1 MKKVTI
7 IIVVIILLVVSSPII
22 VKASTSGNDLV
33 CDKIA
38 ADGDIIKCQ
47 LRLFHTGNTMKYK
60 NIKGTFINNP
70 LFQLDHI
77 EKSSYIKNINS
88 DGYTF
93 NYDLNDETYINNDAI
108 FTAYFKVNL
117 NGNYEK
123 YSSNISIS
131 YETSSLIENAIN
143 GNITTSDSYDSE
155 TIVFDEYQE
164 NKLASLSIDGHNLNP
179 VFDPNT
185 TYYEVVTK
193 NDSIILNA
201 SLKSNKS
208 QANINLTNNK
218 IPLNYGANEINI
230 TVTSANKNK
239 RVYTIVITREN
250 QMLKNVSANSLL
262 SSLTIAGNN
271 VELTP
276 GTYTYNI
283 TVPYETKHA
292 AINYTTNDN
301 NTKVEVN
308 GDNNLKTGLNTYSLK
323 LTDTN
328 GNSADYVLVVN
339 REEKSLSND
348 SSIKSIG
355 IKDILFEFDENK
367 INYNL
372 KIPYFKNSLDFNVVL
387 NDENAKYEILDNNNL
402 KDQSTITIKVTA
414 EDGTTTNYKIKI
426 EKEFPYLVVIIVTI
440 SFLLLLLIIILII
453 RHKKRR
459 ETEYALKIV

>member
-1 MKKVTI
+1 MKKVITI
-7 IIVVIILLVVSSPII
+7 IAVTIILFVISPVI
-22 VKASTSGNDLV
+22 VKASTSGNDFV

-77 EKSSYIKNINS
+77 DKSSYIKNINS

-117 NGNYEK
+117 NGTYEK
-123 YSSNISIS
+123 YSSDISIS

-143 GNITTSDSYDSE
+143 NNITTSNSYDKE

-164 NKLASLSIDGHNLNP
+164 NKLASLSIDGHSLNP
-179 VFDPNT
+179 AFDPNT
-185 TYYEVVTK
+185 TYYEVITK
-193 NDSIILNA
+193 NDSIVLNGT
-201 SLKSNKS
+201 LKSNKS
-208 QANINLTNNK
+208 HSNINLTNNK
-218 IPLNYGANEINI
+218 ISLNYGANEINI

-239 RVYTIVITREN
+239 RVYTIVITREHQVLN
-250 QMLKNVSANSLL
+250 NVLSNPLLNSL
-262 SSLTIAGNN
+262 TVAGNN
-271 VELTP
+271 VSLTP
-276 GTYTYNI
+276 GTYTYNV
-283 TVPYETKHA
+283 TVPYETKKA
-292 AINYTTNDN
+292 AINYTTNDT
-301 NTKVEVN
+301 NTKVEVEGN
-308 GDNNLKTGLNTYSLK
+308 NNLKTGMNTYNLK

-328 GNSADYVLVVN
+328 GNSANYVLVVN
-339 REEKSLSND
+339 REQKSLSND

-355 IKDILFEFDENK
+355 IKDIVFEFSEDK

-372 KIPYFKNSLDFNVVL
+372 KIPYFKNSLEFNITL
-387 NDENAKYEILDNNNL
+387 NDENAKYEILNNNNL

-426 EKEFPYLVVIIVTI
+426 EKEFPYLVVIVITL

-459 ETEYALKIV
+459 ATEYTLKIV

>member
-1 MKKVTI
+1 MKKVITI
-7 IIVVIILLVVSSPII
+7 IAVTIILFVVSPVI
-22 VKASTSGNDLV
+22 VKASTSSNDFV
-33 CDKIA
+33 CDKVA

-47 LRLFHTGNTMKYK
+47 LRLSQTGNTTKVK

-70 LFQLDHI
+70 LFELDLI

-117 NGNYEK
+117 NGTYNK
-123 YSSNISIS
+123 YSSDISIS
-131 YETSSLIENAIN
+131 YETTRLIENAIN
-143 GNITTSDSYDSE
+143 NNIIPSPSHDRE
-155 TIVFDEYQE
+155 TIIFDEYQE
-164 NKLASLSIDGHNLNP
+164 NKLASLTIDGHNLNP

-185 TYYEVVTK
+185 TYYEVITK

-201 SLKSNKS
+201 TLKSNES

-250 QMLKNVSANSLL
+250 QMLNNASSTPLL

-271 VELTP
+271 VSLTP

-283 TVPYETKHA
+283 SVPYETKNA
-292 AINYTTNDN
+292 AINYTTNDT
-301 NTKVEVN
+301 NTKVELN
-308 GDNNLKTGLNTYSLK
+308 GDANLKTGLNTYSLK

-328 GNSADYVLVVN
+328 GNSANYVLVVN

-355 IKDILFEFDENK
+355 IKGILFEFDENK

-372 KIPYFKNSLDFNVVL
+372 KIPYFKNNLDFNITL

-414 EDGTTTNYKIKI
+414 EDGTTTDYKIKI
-426 EKEFPYLVVIIVTI
+426 EKEFPYLVVIVLTI

-453 RHKKRR
+453 RHKKRK
-459 ETEYALKIV
+459 ETEYMLKIV